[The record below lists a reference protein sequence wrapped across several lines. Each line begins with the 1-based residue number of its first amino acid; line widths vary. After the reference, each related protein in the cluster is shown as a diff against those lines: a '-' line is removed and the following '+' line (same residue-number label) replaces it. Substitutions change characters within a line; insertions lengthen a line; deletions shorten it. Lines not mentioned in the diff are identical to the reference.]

1 MPDPTP
7 RPGGPRQY
15 GDAMRSQAPGHGKI
29 STLCALGCLAMAGFR
44 RDAFPGGNPW
54 QDFVVMRSRA
64 AIRGNFF
71 TPCIPKGASDGKS
84 APPWQHIAAMYPKR
98 AGFGKICAPCI
109 RKAPQIA
116 FREYTARRSCQ
127 EGALFAALTP
137 RITHGAQILPS
148 CVDEPPWRSQP
159 LCRRTARAARNH
171 GTVLMARQPS
181 ERATR
186 HSAKPPERLQP
197 RRRRTA
203 PNRPQPL
210 RRSATRK
217 PTAWIGCT
225 MLDGFAR
232 IARARRDRA
241 ELKMPT
247 FWQKRTLKEK
257 TES

>member
-1 MPDPTP
+1 MQVLHYLPAGVPVNAAACLWAAEQGA
-7 RPGGPRQY
+7 GGWR
-15 GDAMRSQAPGHGKI
+15 
-29 STLCALGCLAMAGFR
+29 
-44 RDAFPGGNPW
+44 W
-54 QDFVVMRSRA
+54 QDFALMRSRA

-109 RKAPQIA
+109 RKALQIA
-116 FREYTARRSCQ
+116 FPEYTARRSCQ
-127 EGALFAALTP
+127 EGALFAAQIP
-137 RITHGAQILPS
+137 RIMHGARILPS
-148 CVDEPPWRSQP
+148 DVDEPPWRSQP

-171 GTVLMARQPS
+171 GAALMARQPS

-186 HSAKPPERLQP
+186 HSAKPPERSQP
-197 RRRRTA
+197 RLRRTA

-225 MLDGFAR
+225 MLNGFAR

-247 FWQKRTLKEK
+247 FWQKRTLKKK
-257 TES
+257 TEP